1 MPSFNCAAARAAMG
15 GNRMEEGTT
24 AASTATNDE
33 KFDSEDLAGLIITPH
48 DGIKTQPKHKWA
60 VVRGKYAYYH
70 YGQHSFD
77 DAGWGCAYRSF
88 QTVCSWLKFQN
99 HIDASKPIPSH
110 RQIQQCLVA
119 IGDKTPN
126 FVGSNKWIGSLE
138 LSFCLDSMFNI
149 SSKILSSKSGAD
161 LGEHARALIYHFESG
176 GSPVMIGGGQLA
188 HTILGVDYNVRLGD
202 CQYLVLDPHYTGR
215 DNLDEVL
222 EGGWCAW
229 KPASFWSK
237 KDFFNLLLPIN
248 PPPNLL
254 PNSDNSAL
262 FKEQCVTKE
271 LVNSLTHTYTLN
283 GHVGCVNSIS
293 WNVAGTLLVSGSDDQ
308 HVLVWREDGRIVQ
321 RLNTSHTNNIF
332 SVLFIPH
339 ARDRLIVSAS
349 GDAQVLLHD
358 LEQQPTAGGGD
369 EHRHIQRWECGGR
382 VKKLATCAAEPRLFW
397 STSEDGVLRQ
407 YDLRDNRTVDLL
419 NMGEQYQ
426 LKSLAS
432 NETRPE
438 MIAVGVSEAMVP
450 VYDRRNMNEPVIRL
464 LPANLYLGSE
474 GRFLATHLAF
484 NKRGDELIV
493 NISSD
498 NIYIFDV
505 RDPNKHSSPDV
516 LFMLKSFL
524 SDDSKDSAANQGK
537 NGTIP
542 STKHREDDKLL
553 SEISQL
559 KKTQELS
566 GAIDQC
572 SQLLSLHWGSFI
584 HRLKI
589 LSKQLPDKAMQQQ
602 FAQLQCRNAFL
613 HCLCTRACCFFERGW
628 DGDQM
633 DCLRDCLTVLRLSPT
648 HKLAHF
654 LLVKSLATLK
664 QMPLATE
671 CFTYFCKLH
680 HSDEHTA
687 ELELLLG
694 EKKHEEGEFNLWTQE
709 YDVSHR
715 DYVQRYTGH
724 LNINTDIKEANWF
737 GPDDQYIVAGSDCG
751 SMFIWERKTQCVVR
765 TFKGDHYTVNCCQ
778 PHPQRCLIASSGID
792 DVIRFWEPASTQLK
806 QSTEEGFPEEAERRN
821 ISEFYELMKR
831 NRRVR
836 TPELVWEQLLNSVGL
851 GLFQIDSTREDEAGG
866 NDENGGGPEEAAHV
880 IQCQQM

>member
-1 MPSFNCAAARAAMG
+1 M
-15 GNRMEEGTT
+15 
-24 AASTATNDE
+24 
-33 KFDSEDLAGLIITPH
+33 TP
-48 DGIKTQPKHKWA
+48 
-60 VVRGKYAYYH
+60 
-70 YGQHSFD
+70 
-77 DAGWGCAYRSF
+77 
-88 QTVCSWLKFQN
+88 FQN

-119 IGDKTPN
+119 IGDKKPN

-215 DNLDEVL
+215 DNLDEMGLVNRIRQREL
-222 EGGWCAW
+222 N
-229 KPASFWSK
+229 SLVSK
-237 KDFFNLLLPIN
+237 
-248 PPPNLL
+248 
-254 PNSDNSAL
+254 AL

-293 WNVAGTLLVSGSDDQ
+293 WNVAGTLL
-308 HVLVWREDGRIVQ
+308 

-464 LPANLYLGSE
+464 LP

-516 LFMLKSFL
+516 LFMLKS
-524 SDDSKDSAANQGK
+524 AANEGK

-613 HCLCTRACCFFERGW
+613 HCLFTRACCFFERGW

-633 DCLRDCLTVLRLSPT
+633 DCLRDCLTVLRLSPM

-664 QMPLATE
+664 QMPVSEEIAI
-671 CFTYFCKLH
+671 
-680 HSDEHTA
+680 A

-751 SMFIWERKTQCVVR
+751 SMFIWERNTQCV
-765 TFKGDHYTVNCCQ
+765 GDHYTVNCCQ

-851 GLFQIDSTREDEAGG
+851 GLFQIDSTREDEAGE

>member
-1 MPSFNCAAARAAMG
+1 MPSFKCAAMG
-15 GNRMEEGTT
+15 GNPMEEGTT
-24 AASTATNDE
+24 AASAATNDE
-33 KFDSEDLAGLIITPH
+33 KLDSEDLAGLVINPH
-48 DGIKTQPKHKWA
+48 DGIKTQPKHKRA

-70 YGQHSFD
+70 YGQHSLD

-149 SSKILSSKSGAD
+149 TSKILSSKSGAD

-176 GSPVMIGGGQLA
+176 ASPVMIGGGQLA

-222 EGGWCAW
+222 EVTIPMGLVNRIRQRELN
-229 KPASFWSK
+229 SLVSK
-237 KDFFNLLLPIN
+237 
-248 PPPNLL
+248 
-254 PNSDNSAL
+254 AL
-262 FKEQCVTKE
+262 FREQCVTKE

-293 WNVAGTLLVSGSDDQ
+293 WNVAGTLL
-308 HVLVWREDGRIVQ
+308 

-358 LEQQPTAGGGD
+358 LEQQPSAGGGG

-382 VKKLATCAAEPRLFW
+382 VKKLGTCAAEPRLFW

-432 NETRPE
+432 NEARPE

-484 NKRGDELIV
+484 NKKGDELIV

-524 SDDSKDSAANQGK
+524 SDDSKNSAANQGK

-553 SEISQL
+553 SEINQL

-602 FAQLQCRNAFL
+602 FAQLQCHNAFL

-633 DCLRDCLTVLRLSPT
+633 DSIRDCLTVLRLSPT

-654 LLVKSLATLK
+654 LLIKSLATLK

-806 QSTEEGFPEEAERRN
+806 QSTEEGFPEEAEKRN

-836 TPELVWEQLLNSVGL
+836 TPELLIPPVKMKRGEM
-851 GLFQIDSTREDEAGG
+851 TKT
-866 NDENGGGPEEAAHV
+866 EEV
-880 IQCQQM
+880 RRKVLTLSNVNKCKGSGE